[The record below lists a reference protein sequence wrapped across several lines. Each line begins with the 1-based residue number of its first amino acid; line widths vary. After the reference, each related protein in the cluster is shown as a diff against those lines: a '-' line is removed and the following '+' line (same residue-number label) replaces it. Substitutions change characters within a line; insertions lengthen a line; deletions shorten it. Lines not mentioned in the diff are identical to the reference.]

1 MPKSDLIFGS
11 FNTATYDGNF
21 YKLKPINFP
30 TPGKD
35 VKTISVPGRNGDV
48 IIDNGSYKNIE
59 LTAEIVIESQTAFD
73 DFISLYDALRDGI
86 MSQSGYQ
93 RLEDSFYP
101 GEYRLARAENCSM
114 EMTDTM
120 NGKAIVTFDCKPQ
133 RFLKS
138 GELGKAYTGTAT
150 TPSYKVLTNFISA
163 AQTVITNAAKAA
175 GFTASEAGDF
185 DYVMIYLSG
194 YSLTAG
200 DVLSFEF
207 GSDDPFFAAY
217 FQSNPTS
224 ATGASPFVW
233 NEKSLYFTS
242 SALASYVVVKRDFN
256 LRIYKNGVLQDDD
269 AAFDYFTLTNPTR
282 FSSHPLIKFHL
293 TSTNMSD
300 YIGGV
305 NECGVYLDCDDPNLV
320 LYADVL
326 TVDTET
332 MDAYCSAEDS
342 SMGIYV
348 NYNKYVSFSNGELT
362 MKPGENQILANANT
376 SSVEIIPKWWVL

>member
-1 MPKSDLIFGS
+1 MGIRQFGHVKFDGVDLVDFGVTLS
-11 FNTATYDGNF
+11 GTGTYNA
-21 YKLKPINFP
+21 PER
-30 TPGKD
+30 D
-35 VKTISVPGRNGDV
+35 VSRIQVPGRNGDLLL
-48 IIDNGSYKNIE
+48 DNGRFFNIDVVYPVNIE
-59 LTAEIVIESQTAFD
+59 LGLPDKVR
-73 DFISLYDALRDGI
+73 ALRAFLL
-86 MSQSGYQ
+86 SHKGYF
-93 RLEDSFYP
+93 RLEDSYHPDEFRMAQYAGP
-101 GEYRLARAENCSM
+101 FEITPTGSNNRYGRM
-114 EMTDTM
+114 EL
-120 NGKAIVTFDCKPQ
+120 TFDCKPQ

-138 GELGKAYTGTAT
+138 GELGKTYTGTAT
-150 TPSYKVLTNFISA
+150 TPTYKALTSFISA
-163 AQTVITNAAKAA
+163 AQTVITNAANAA

-185 DYVMIYLSG
+185 DYVMIDLSG

-200 DVLSFEF
+200 DVLAFEV

-242 SALASYVVVKRDFN
+242 SALASHVVVKRDFN

-282 FSSHPLIKFHL
+282 FSSHPIIKFHL

-305 NECGVYLDCDDPNLV
+305 NECGVYFDCDDPNLA
-320 LYADVL
+320 LYANVL

-342 SMGIYV
+342 QFGIYV
-348 NYNKYVSFSNGELT
+348 NYNKYVSFSNGELLLN
-362 MKPGENQILANANT
+362 PGENQILANANT
-376 SSVEIIPKWWVL
+376 SSVEIIPRWWVL